1 MELGSRKHDD
11 AAWRRQQPHVRL
23 QFDGFECLWLRT
35 RVDTDLLG
43 GMEAA
48 VAVPLLVVVAVRAVA
63 QSVGEITRVKSHAI
77 GRVDGKYRQPPVDLA
92 HRRRV
97 PGVAMRVKRVSDT
110 GAQVIIAGRG
120 SQARHVEIGLQRV
133 ASQSL
138 KNSRQQALALGMMDK
153 AGFQRGEQL
162 RKLVHRHLVLGQLRI
177 ELPKGLREHLMCEPG
192 KRQRL
197 CGRRIHEQ
205 VAPVDVLTP
214 LVIAQARVVVDVYH
228 AVLRWRAA
236 TSSGSSLRG
245 ILPPTYSP
253 PPRHAAASS
262 PGTCL
267 CRTTTSSVATDS
279 WPAGDESL
287 P

>member
-11 AAWRRQQPHVRL
+11 AASRRQQPHVRL

-35 RVDTDLLG
+35 RVDADLLG

-120 SQARHVEIGLQRV
+120 SQARHVEI
-133 ASQSL
+133 
-138 KNSRQQALALGMMDK
+138 AL
-153 AGFQRGEQL
+153 
-162 RKLVHRHLVLGQLRI
+162 
-177 ELPKGLREHLMCEPG
+177 
-192 KRQRL
+192 
-197 CGRRIHEQ
+197 
-205 VAPVDVLTP
+205 
-214 LVIAQARVVVDVYH
+214 ARVVVDVYH

-267 CRTTTSSVATDS
+267 CRTMTSSVASDS